1 MRFRILLY
9 LFTLSST
16 LSFAQISV
24 SASSYIYVDSVYIY
38 ADLPIRLE
46 AADSHIYLRN
56 KAQLI
61 QGDTAGFN
69 NSGLGSLSLYQAG
82 NVNAYAFNF
91 WCSPVGSTVEN
102 AINNPYTTNLLG
114 DPDSST
120 STTEYVPASFT
131 PNYNGTSNPLVI
143 HGGWIFTYNSLAGA
157 SAAYN
162 KVDESG
168 PISAGLGF
176 TMKGT
181 DGSDNSQDYEFR
193 GKPST
198 GTISNAVAPGEFLLM
213 GNPYP
218 SGLDAYAFIHDSEN
232 LNAIDGTLLFWE
244 QDLNVL
250 SHFTF
255 DYVGA
260 YAAYTIDINGVE
272 TFVPAP
278 FRTYGAQNVDAPAG
292 TGTKVATRYL
302 DIGQGFFVIG
312 KAGGSGVVKTKNSH
326 RIFSNKADT
335 PSLLFKNSNKQKALL
350 SLHKRFSLNV
360 DFDIVSRDAASEE
373 QFAYTVQLVHNFN
386 DNATEGFDF
395 GMEIRKQNS
404 LESDVSWLQNN
415 ELFAARASVFS
426 KDLIIPIFLNSTE
439 DVALDFRLFDV
450 QSFESTENIYLLD
463 KETGTYYNLLS
474 ETASL
479 SIESGNYEDRFEI
492 HFQNNSLSIEDEG
505 INESGLFA
513 FFDANNKEI
522 NISNKKVKIVN
533 KVILFNVNGIKV
545 ISKSLKT
552 AERTIT
558 IATSNLSTGIYF
570 LRCFTD
576 NKIDDFK
583 IVVR

>member
-9 LFTLSST
+9 LFTLSSA

-38 ADLPIRLE
+38 ADVPIRLE

-56 KAQLI
+56 KAQLV
-61 QGDTAGFN
+61 QGVNAGFN

-91 WCSPVGSTVEN
+91 WSSPVGNTAESAT
-102 AINNPYTTNLLG
+102 NNSYTTNLLG

-120 STTEYVPASFT
+120 STTDYVPASFT
-131 PNYNGTSNPLVI
+131 SNYNGTSNPLVI
-143 HGGWIFTYNSLAGA
+143 HGGWIFTYNSLGGA

-162 KVDESG
+162 KVDKDG

-181 DGSDNSQDYEFR
+181 DGSENSQDYEFR
-193 GKPST
+193 GKPNS

-232 LNAIDGTLLFWE
+232 LNAINGTLLFWE
-244 QDLNVL
+244 QDLDVL

-278 FRTYGAQNVDAPAG
+278 FRTYGAQNVDAPTG

-302 DIGQGFFVIG
+302 AVGQGFSVIG

-326 RIFSNKADT
+326 RVYSNTAAK
-335 PSLLFKNSNKQKALL
+335 PSLFFKNSKEQKNLL
-350 SLHKRFSLNV
+350 SYKKFSLNV
-360 DFDIVSRDAASEE
+360 DFDIASRDAASEE
-373 QFAYTVQLVHNFN
+373 EYAYTVQLVHNFN
-386 DNATEGFDF
+386 ENATDGFDF
-395 GMEIRKQNS
+395 GMEIQKSQ
-404 LESDVSWLQNN
+404 LLDSDASWIQNN
-415 ELFAARASVFS
+415 QLFSARASVFS
-426 KDLIIPIFLNSTE
+426 KDLIIPIYLNSTE

-450 QSFESTENIYLLD
+450 QSFENTENIYLFD
-463 KETGTYYNLLS
+463 KETTVFHDLLS
-474 ETASL
+474 ETASVSL
-479 SIESGNYEDRFEI
+479 EAGNYEDRFEI
-492 HFQNNSLSIEDEG
+492 RFKTNSLSIEDEATTTT
-505 INESGLFA
+505 GLAA
-513 FFDANNKEI
+513 FFDADNNEI
-522 NISNKKVKIVN
+522 NISNKKA
-533 KVILFNVNGIKV
+533 KVINEVILYNVNGVKV
-545 ISKSLKT
+545 IHKNLKT
-552 AERTIT
+552 SDISIK
-558 IATSNLSTGIYF
+558 IATTHLSTGIYF

-576 NKIDDFK
+576 TKIEDFK
-583 IVVR
+583 IAVR

>member
-1 MRFRILLY
+1 
-9 LFTLSST
+9 
-16 LSFAQISV
+16 
-24 SASSYIYVDSVYIY
+24 
-38 ADLPIRLE
+38 
-46 AADSHIYLRN
+46 
-56 KAQLI
+56 
-61 QGDTAGFN
+61 
-69 NSGLGSLSLYQAG
+69 
-82 NVNAYAFNF
+82 
-91 WCSPVGSTVEN
+91 
-102 AINNPYTTNLLG
+102 
-114 DPDSST
+114 
-120 STTEYVPASFT
+120 
-131 PNYNGTSNPLVI
+131 
-143 HGGWIFTYNSLAGA
+143 
-157 SAAYN
+157 
-162 KVDESG
+162 
-168 PISAGLGF
+168 
-176 TMKGT
+176 
-181 DGSDNSQDYEFR
+181 
-193 GKPST
+193 
-198 GTISNAVAPGEFLLM
+198 
-213 GNPYP
+213 
-218 SGLDAYAFIHDSEN
+218 
-232 LNAIDGTLLFWE
+232 
-244 QDLNVL
+244 
-250 SHFTF
+250 
-255 DYVGA
+255 
-260 YAAYTIDINGVE
+260 
-272 TFVPAP
+272 
-278 FRTYGAQNVDAPAG
+278 
-292 TGTKVATRYL
+292 
-302 DIGQGFFVIG
+302 
-312 KAGGSGVVKTKNSH
+312 KNSH
-326 RIFSNKADT
+326 RIYSNKADT
-335 PSLLFKNSNKQKALL
+335 PSLLFKNSNQQKALL

-450 QSFESTENIYLLD
+450 QNFESTDNIYLLD
-463 KETGTYYNLLS
+463 KETGTYYNLLF